1 MTRIG
6 IITPYQRILYSSAV
20 KKDLFK
26 PSRPYS
32 SSSNSSSTGGSE
44 EKDPKQNANL
54 RKFREENQKKFDL
67 KTGEIGQKVE
77 FVKINL
83 EDAKKLAL
91 AQYENQRKIL
101 DEKLESVKAIF
112 GAGGLQPRTP
122 DEEWY
127 HKRVSFW
134 MQRYENFVGLTDVK
148 AAQARVVKYE
158 KKFIDTQEIRRE
170 AQSKITDV
178 QKKIKDIHLELEKTF
193 RGEDRYLVLVTQE
206 HQVLKEE
213 KELQEEFKLLEKTER
228 ECFSALSNAVRD
240 SHEKERAQAEKT
252 KYWSVL
258 GSILGTCIGI
268 FGTTIN
274 NRMRMNELR
283 RLVSQNNAV
292 EEIKEIGDNLTADFS
307 SHRSSLAGLVTAV
320 EGVVSKAEGSVGN
333 LEKMEELCEVVRGA
347 SEKINVRSL
356 DASLET
362 LRRQQEALNTAITEH
377 REQVDT
383 RVGEILTDIFD
394 QKRQMQEINSLAVK
408 DRESDHK
415 QMDKREADFRATSD
429 SLNQKSAELRETIM
443 NSVKVIDDKMKDV
456 RSLLLHQSQVPK
468 ETEKLIE
475 KLERLEKTQLLLVQR
490 GFENVITKLDE
501 AAETRRQA
509 MSVMRI
515 QQRQQQSQLQQQGN
529 SEALMMEYDNMSL
542 LMQENQEKTQQAVV
556 LTGLVVGVLTP
567 LVITAINK
575 FM

>member
-1 MTRIG
+1 M
-6 IITPYQRILYSSAV
+6 
-20 KKDLFK
+20 
-26 PSRPYS
+26 
-32 SSSNSSSTGGSE
+32 
-44 EKDPKQNANL
+44 
-54 RKFREENQKKFDL
+54 
-67 KTGEIGQKVE
+67 
-77 FVKINL
+77 
-83 EDAKKLAL
+83 
-91 AQYENQRKIL
+91 
-101 DEKLESVKAIF
+101 
-112 GAGGLQPRTP
+112 
-122 DEEWY
+122 
-127 HKRVSFW
+127 
-134 MQRYENFVGLTDVK
+134 
-148 AAQARVVKYE
+148 
-158 KKFIDTQEIRRE
+158 
-170 AQSKITDV
+170 
-178 QKKIKDIHLELEKTF
+178 ELEKTF

-206 HQVLKEE
+206 HQASLNLSVDQLSHNFFFQVLKEE

-333 LEKMEELCEVVRGA
+333 LEKMEELCEGVRGA

-394 QKRQMQEINSLAVK
+394 QKRQMQEINSLAAK
-408 DRESDHK
+408 DREIDHK

-529 SEALMMEYDNMSL
+529 SEALMMEYDNM
-542 LMQENQEKTQQAVV
+542 
-556 LTGLVVGVLTP
+556 
-567 LVITAINK
+567 
-575 FM
+575 

>member
-6 IITPYQRILYSSAV
+6 IITPYQRILYSSTV

-26 PSRPYS
+26 LSRPYS

-44 EKDPKQNANL
+44 DKDSKENANL